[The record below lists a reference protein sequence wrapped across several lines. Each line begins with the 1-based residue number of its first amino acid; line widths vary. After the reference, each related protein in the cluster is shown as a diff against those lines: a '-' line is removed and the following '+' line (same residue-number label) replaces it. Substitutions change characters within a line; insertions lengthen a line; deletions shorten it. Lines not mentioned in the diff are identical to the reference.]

1 MKANF
6 SVEKP
11 KDMGEL
17 FNQMAVS
24 MLVDLKMISQNLIF
38 FFTVCLIYKKCK
50 DATHLKSRRC

>member
-38 FFTVCLIYKKCK
+38 VFEHK
-50 DATHLKSRRC
+50 